1 MQLIKIIFM
10 YMKRTINNLQYFKLR
25 KIQIVW
31 LKIELLIKL
40 INIRI
45 KITDIQQKSVLRL

>member
-1 MQLIKIIFM
+1 
-10 YMKRTINNLQYFKLR
+10 MKQTINNLQYFKLR